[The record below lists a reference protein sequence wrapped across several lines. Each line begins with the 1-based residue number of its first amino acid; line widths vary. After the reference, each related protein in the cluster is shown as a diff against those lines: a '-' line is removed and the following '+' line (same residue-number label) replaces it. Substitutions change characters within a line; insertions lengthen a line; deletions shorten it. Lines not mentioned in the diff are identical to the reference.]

1 MYAKYAKLRDEKNM
15 TDYEVA
21 KKADIPTSTLYDWKQ
36 RAQKDKN
43 AAMSIEN
50 LSKILRV
57 LETTLDKF
65 MEG

>member
-1 MYAKYAKLRDEKNM
+1 MYTKYAKLRDEKNM

-36 RAQKDKN
+36 RTQKDKN

-65 MEG
+65 MED